1 MAISMSAAFGSVAS
15 LRADVKTRRGARTSV
30 VVVRASGRTAG
41 FKNNAR
47 TKHDSYNEHHGPEY
61 MKHAGLDTLPDERA
75 RRHAYYDKRTANVQH
90 HFRGSIGMDDW
101 LFRVENKLAQ
111 VRETSTD
118 GSDRLDRSIDVARVP
133 RSAHPSPALDD
144 PRPRCRSIEPRRPPS
159 SPAAIRTT
167 RRSQTTDPRATRTAN
182 HFPLPPPPPRVS
194 SDSPE
199 ITRSR
204 TRTFAATRSPRR

>member
-1 MAISMSAAFGSVAS
+1 
-15 LRADVKTRRGARTSV
+15 
-30 VVVRASGRTAG
+30 
-41 FKNNAR
+41 
-47 TKHDSYNEHHGPEY
+47 

-75 RRHAYYDKRTANVQH
+75 RRHAYYYKRTANVQH

-118 GSDRLDRSIDVARVP
+118 GSDRLDRSIELARVP
-133 RSAHPSPALDD
+133 RSAHTSPALDD

-182 HFPLPPPPPRVS
+182 HFPLPPPELPRVS